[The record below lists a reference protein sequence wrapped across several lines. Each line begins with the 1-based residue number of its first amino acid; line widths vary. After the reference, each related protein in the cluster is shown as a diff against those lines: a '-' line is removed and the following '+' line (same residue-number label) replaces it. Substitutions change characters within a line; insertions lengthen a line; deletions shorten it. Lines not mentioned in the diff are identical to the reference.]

1 MVFFMF
7 IIVEYQPFITSK
19 YHQNHAEKTWILN
32 TLSKGRRMARENH
45 KKGIGVN
52 FGFSGNNDSNIIPK
66 TSRYHTEGR
75 ELVKISVLKGRNI

>member
-1 MVFFMF
+1 MF

-32 TLSKGRRMARENH
+32 TLPNGVRLARENH

-52 FGFSGNNDSNIIPK
+52 FGFSGNNDSDIIPK
-66 TSRYHTEGR
+66 TSRYHPEGR
-75 ELVKISVLKGRNI
+75 GLVKMSVLKGMGI